1 MTESSEIKSYFDLEG
16 DGGSNVMEQVLSQK
30 AEIEKRLSGIKEM
43 VAIASGKGGV
53 GKSTLSMQL
62 AVALN
67 AMGNSVCILDADFN
81 GPSLAR
87 LSGLGETALIPG
99 AEGLIVPRTERG
111 IGVLSM
117 GTIVPE
123 TEAVDFTSVAS
134 GESHVW
140 RATKEFST
148 LAEFLRGTDWGELD
162 FLLIDLPPGAERCF
176 QFAEF
181 FGKKTRFL
189 MVTIPSDVSQGVV
202 SRSVVAVEKAESTII
217 GYVENM
223 SGYYCAETSELRPLF
238 PRGDLKLDYPLLG
251 QVPFDPE
258 LARNCDKGRTI
269 EDMPDTPVARAIFEI
284 GREILKI
291 LKISSQEGTNPAE
304 RDREKRRRGETEIGR
319 GRGE

>member
-1 MTESSEIKSYFDLEG
+1 MTESSQIKSYFDLEG
-16 DGGSNVMEQVLSQK
+16 DGGSHVMEQVLSRK
-30 AEIEKRLSGIKEM
+30 AEIEKKLSGIKEM

-99 AEGLIVPRTERG
+99 AEGLIVPRTESG

-123 TEAVDFTSVAS
+123 TKAVDFTSVAS

-148 LAEFLRGTDWGELD
+148 LAEFLRGTDWGDLD
-162 FLLIDLPPGAERCF
+162 FLLLDLPPGAERCF

-223 SGYYCAETSELRPLF
+223 SGFYCAETGELRPLF

-269 EDMPDTPVARAIFEI
+269 EDMPGTPVASAIFEI
-284 GREILKI
+284 GREIVRI
-291 LKISSQEGTNPAE
+291 LSQEGTPSTGLRAGE
-304 RDREKRRRGETEIGR
+304 RKEN
-319 GRGE
+319 